1 MIAAMNLNRKLKPKL
16 LTPRLVVMG
25 FMFLVLFVGEFFL
38 KTWCGMQC
46 LRVGYDISDAFNKQE
61 RLANIQKNLKIE
73 LVHLKSS
80 QVLMKVAKDRFE
92 LDTPTPEQVI
102 VIP

>member
-1 MIAAMNLNRKLKPKL
+1 
-16 LTPRLVVMG
+16 
-25 FMFLVLFVGEFFL
+25 
-38 KTWCGMQC
+38 MQC